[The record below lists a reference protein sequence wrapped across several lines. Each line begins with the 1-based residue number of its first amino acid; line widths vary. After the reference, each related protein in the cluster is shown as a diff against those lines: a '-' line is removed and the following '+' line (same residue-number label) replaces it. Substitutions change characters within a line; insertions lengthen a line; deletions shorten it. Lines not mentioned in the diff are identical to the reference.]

1 MKSVAG
7 AIFVGG
13 ASRRMG
19 KSKALLMWQ
28 GQRFIDHQIA
38 YLSAAGCDPI
48 YCVAQN
54 KIEETWP
61 KSVIWIE
68 DNLPNYPGPLV
79 ALASVLTACQ
89 TSYLMTVPCD
99 AMELP
104 NNLLQ
109 EFLTQ
114 IASYDT
120 VYLKGQDSHYLIA
133 LHNITQTFALNK
145 AVASGLRSMQAWY
158 AKIKSHPLIH
168 DSANE
173 SYWNINTREDYERL
187 QNSRRF

>member
-28 GQRFIDHQIA
+28 GKPFIDHQIA

-54 KIEETWP
+54 KTEYEWP
-61 KSVIWIE
+61 RSVIWIE
-68 DNLPNYPGPLV
+68 DSLPNYQGPLV
-79 ALASVLTACQ
+79 ALASALTLCQ
-89 TSYLMTVPCD
+89 TDYLMTIPCD
-99 AMELP
+99 AMGLP
-104 NNLLQ
+104 DNLLQ

-114 IASYDT
+114 IASYDA
-120 VYLKGQDSHYLIA
+120 VYLKGQDAHYLMA
-133 LHNITQTFALNK
+133 LHQVAQASALNK
-145 AVASGLRSMQAWY
+145 AVESGLRSMQAWY
-158 AKIKSHPLIH
+158 AQIKSHPLIH
-168 DSANE
+168 YSANE
-173 SYWNINTREDYERL
+173 SYWNINTPEDYERL
-187 QNSRRF
+187 QNNFFS